1 MIVPYGVSS
10 SSEYLSTSEVAL
22 VPQPPAKGSRA
33 EFVHTHLTASKSEQL
48 CLFGWRKPGMGIE
61 NGRTGAQAWR
71 KDWKWLQGQDQE
83 LANIYNELRGSLGSG
98 AEEGNWTK
106 IKLNY

>member
-1 MIVPYGVSS
+1 
-10 SSEYLSTSEVAL
+10 
-22 VPQPPAKGSRA
+22 
-33 EFVHTHLTASKSEQL
+33 
-48 CLFGWRKPGMGIE
+48 MGIE

-71 KDWKWLQGQDQE
+71 KDWKWLQGQDQK

-98 AEEGNWTK
+98 VEEGNWTK